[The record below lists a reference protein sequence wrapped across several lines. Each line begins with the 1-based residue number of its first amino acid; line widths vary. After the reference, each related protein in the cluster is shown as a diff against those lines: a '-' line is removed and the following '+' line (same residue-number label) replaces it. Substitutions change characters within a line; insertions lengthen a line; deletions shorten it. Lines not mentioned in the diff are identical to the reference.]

1 MNYQWDKAKAAV
13 NRQKHG
19 VRFADAITVFN
30 DDQAITIEDD
40 YFEEERFVTL
50 GRDAIGRIL
59 LVVYTYRDDDIRMIS
74 ARRATTVEQQYY
86 EGQL

>member
-1 MNYQWDKAKAAV
+1 MNYQWDKAKATA
-13 NRQKHG
+13 NRRKHG
-19 VRFADAITVFN
+19 VRFADAVAVFG

-40 YFEEERFVTL
+40 YLEEERFVTL

-59 LVVYTYRDDDIRMIS
+59 LVVYTYRDDDIRLIS
-74 ARRATTVEQQYY
+74 ARRATTIEQQYY